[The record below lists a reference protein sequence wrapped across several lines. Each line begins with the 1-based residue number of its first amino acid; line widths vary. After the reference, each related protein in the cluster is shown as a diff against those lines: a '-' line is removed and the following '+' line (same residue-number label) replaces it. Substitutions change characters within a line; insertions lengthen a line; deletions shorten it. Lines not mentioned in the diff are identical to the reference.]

1 MMTEIEYEML
11 KRKIRLLTDIDLNN
25 YKSNQ
30 IMRRL
35 DGFIARTR
43 GLDIAQY
50 CHRLDHD
57 REETVKLRNFLTIN
71 VSEFYRDQVHFD
83 ALRKAVFPEL
93 LKTSAKLNIWSAGCS
108 DGQEPYS
115 FAMILDE
122 LTPGIKHRILAT
134 DLDRES
140 LSKAAA
146 GGPYLPQDIRNVSSL
161 LVTKYFTLKGDHY
174 WVNDKIRERVTFSQQ
189 DLTRDAFPLGFD
201 LISCRNV
208 TIYFSNEAKAIMN
221 TKFHNAL
228 KEHGVLFIGATETM
242 LNASDLGFQR
252 LLSCFYTKI
261 TNAKTSEGRELAT
274 TLSGGR

>member
-1 MMTEIEYEML
+1 M
-11 KRKIRLLTDIDLNN
+11 
-25 YKSNQ
+25 
-30 IMRRL
+30 
-35 DGFIARTR
+35 
-43 GLDIAQY
+43 DIAQY

-57 REETVKLRNFLTIN
+57 REETIKLRNFLTIN

-83 ALRKAVFPEL
+83 ALRKVVFPEL
-93 LKTSAKLNIWSAGCS
+93 LKNTTKLNIWSAGCS

-122 LTPGIKHRILAT
+122 LTPGVKHRILAT

-146 GGPYLPQDIRNVSSL
+146 GGPYLPQDIRNVSNT
-161 LVTKYFTLKGDHY
+161 LVTKYFTLSGDHY
-174 WVNDKIRERVTFSQQ
+174 WVNEKIRERITFSHQ

-221 TKFHNAL
+221 TKFHSSL
-228 KEHGVLFIGATETM
+228 KENGVLFIGATETM
-242 LNASDLGFQR
+242 LNANEMGFLR
-252 LLSCFYTKI
+252 MLACFYRKSPLTK
-261 TNAKTSEGRELAT
+261 NGEVKELA